1 MADMSRRT
9 ISEALVKQV
18 FAEHNVQCN
27 PVPTRPNERT
37 PDFIIEVA
45 QPVVCEVKQIRAER
59 GGPRAARESVHARR
73 TMDIMQACSWRDL
86 LRLVD
91 QLSTGLKAGMS
102 TRFCRVLRRSPI
114 PSNALFLAC
123 VAQFIFEELGLRRAY
138 RTPDV
143 EMIPDLYSGLL
154 NRCLSRP
161 TLVTN
166 DRPRAKHRPHGSV
179 ANRSTLPS
187 SASPPPPRS
196 RSRIRLR
203 Q

>member
-45 QPVVCEVKQIRAER
+45 QPVVCEVKQIEPNEEDLAPLANPSTPGELWT
-59 GGPRAARESVHARR
+59 SCRR
-73 TMDIMQACSWRDL
+73 CSWRDL

-143 EMIPDLYSGLL
+143 EMIPICTAVS
-154 NRCLSRP
+154 
-161 TLVTN
+161 
-166 DRPRAKHRPHGSV
+166 
-179 ANRSTLPS
+179 
-187 SASPPPPRS
+187 
-196 RSRIRLR
+196 
-203 Q
+203 